1 MDRRT
6 LLATAAGAAVGFAG
20 CSTAAERSDGQT
32 NGQTDEFDV
41 GTTARRFEP
50 DQITVSTGETV
61 VWKNTSSPPHTV
73 TAYED
78 DIPGGSDFFAS
89 GAAGSEDAARDAW
102 NDEFGGALNT
112 GDTYEYTFTV
122 AGEYSYFCIPHEV
135 SGMRGVVVV
144 E

>member
-6 LLATAAGAAVGFAG
+6 LLATAAGAVVGVAG
-20 CSTAAERSDGQT
+20 CSTAAEQSTGQP
-32 NGQTDEFDV
+32 DDFDV
-41 GTTARRFEP
+41 GMTARRFEP

-61 VWKNTSSPPHTV
+61 IWKNTSSPPHTV

-78 DIPGGSDFFAS
+78 DRPGGSEFFAS

-102 NDEFGGALNT
+102 KDEFGGALNT
-112 GDTYEYTFTV
+112 DDTYEHTFGV
-122 AGEYSYFCIPHEV
+122 PGEYAYFCIPHEV
-135 SGMRGVVVV
+135 SGMRGIVVV